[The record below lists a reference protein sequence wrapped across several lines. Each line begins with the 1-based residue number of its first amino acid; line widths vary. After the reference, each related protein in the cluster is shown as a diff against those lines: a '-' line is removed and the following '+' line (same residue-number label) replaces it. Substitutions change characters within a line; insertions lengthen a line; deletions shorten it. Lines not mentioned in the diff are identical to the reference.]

1 MRTGHC
7 RLLCHRTGGRNAH
20 EGGPPGAPHSA
31 TRAPGTMPQS
41 LISQEQIV
49 LHQNTCFCRGRG
61 YKGWGGGGK
70 CWRGRLRK
78 RRLRRHAPHN
88 GNRVFH
94 FRLTIKPAGW
104 TLVGASL
111 PLESSLKN
119 TLPTLCPGRLP
130 RICSLGQG
138 AGWGRRGRPF
148 WGRRDR
154 KPFFWVRQVLPSP
167 CSLIVSLG
175 SFRVCF

>member
-61 YKGWGGGGK
+61 YKGGGG
-70 CWRGRLRK
+70 REVL
-78 RRLRRHAPHN
+78 
-88 GNRVFH
+88 
-94 FRLTIKPAGW
+94 AGQAAEKEAQ
-104 TLVGASL
+104 T
-111 PLESSLKN
+111 
-119 TLPTLCPGRLP
+119 P
-130 RICSLGQG
+130 RSPQ
-138 AGWGRRGRPF
+138 RQPRFSFSP
-148 WGRRDR
+148 RD
-154 KPFFWVRQVLPSP
+154 
-167 CSLIVSLG
+167 
-175 SFRVCF
+175 